1 MAWGL
6 GVGIIVVVAMFL
18 FVGAII
24 MREAATQRF
33 WRRKVDEGD
42 LEMITQ
48 LVQGDVQRWRNE
60 RPPKGVPAAVW
71 QGVQG
76 VELIAIE
83 QDYIHASTT
92 AEPQFAFVGGARKQ
106 VTSSLDE
113 AKRIVALLAERF
125 FYDIAHVRAERV
137 QIDCYSTFHEPG
149 GGAVQ
154 RCILTIVAHRSDAA
168 AIDWDADSPE
178 VIAEQLGARYRQ
190 DERGDALP
198 IEPEGEANRPS
209 TNGSRHETTLQ
220 RPGT

>member
-6 GVGIIVVVAMFL
+6 GVGILIVVAVFV

-24 MREAATQRF
+24 LREAATHRF
-33 WRRKVDEGD
+33 WRRKVEEGD

-48 LVQGDVQRWRNE
+48 LVQSDVQRWRSE

-76 VELIAIE
+76 VELIEIG

-106 VTSSLDE
+106 VTSALAE

-149 GGAVQ
+149 GAAVQ
-154 RCILTIVAHRSDAA
+154 RCILTVVAQRREAA
-168 AIDWDADSPE
+168 AIDWDSDSPE
-178 VIAEQLGARYRQ
+178 VIAEQLGAHYRQ

-198 IEPEGEANRPS
+198 IELGGDMPRPS
-209 TNGSRHETTLQ
+209 SNGSRHENAFHQPTT
-220 RPGT
+220 